1 MENNS
6 MVKYAVAGIS
16 ALALGVLVWQLS
28 RDDFSELD
36 YTKYTKEEL
45 QALMKEV
52 ELEFTCI
59 YARNYN
65 ILLRIKESDEFEEGI
80 LDQIRVLINKELRD
94 KTEQVCESFCFKF
107 HPAEHND
114 KDANHEKVPLTFRQF
129 ESWVDHYCDEDFIV
143 KQRESILRL
152 DNDLFMRQRIDHLN
166 FEDEIPEDLTADKYL
181 IMYKK
186 IWAVIRHDLY
196 KEVQKR
202 KKELR
207 VSELDE
213 KEFDK
218 LYNAVHERFETIRAE
233 VWQIIMN
240 EEI

>member
-1 MENNS
+1 MDGE
-6 MVKYAVAGIS
+6 K
-16 ALALGVLVWQLS
+16 
-28 RDDFSELD
+28 
-36 YTKYTKEEL
+36 
-45 QALMKEV
+45 
-52 ELEFTCI
+52 
-59 YARNYN
+59 
-65 ILLRIKESDEFEEGI
+65 
-80 LDQIRVLINKELRD
+80 INE
-94 KTEQVCESFCFKF
+94 
-107 HPAEHND
+107 
-114 KDANHEKVPLTFRQF
+114 RQF
-129 ESWVDHYCDEDFIV
+129 EAWVEKFRDAPFMQ
-143 KQRESILRL
+143 KQAELIERL
-152 DNDLFMRQRIDHLN
+152 DGDLFVRQKIEHLS
-166 FEDEIPEDLTADKYL
+166 FEDDIPEELTADKYL
-181 IMYKK
+181 LMYKK

>member
-1 MENNS
+1 M
-6 MVKYAVAGIS
+6 
-16 ALALGVLVWQLS
+16 
-28 RDDFSELD
+28 
-36 YTKYTKEEL
+36 
-45 QALMKEV
+45 
-52 ELEFTCI
+52 
-59 YARNYN
+59 
-65 ILLRIKESDEFEEGI
+65 
-80 LDQIRVLINKELRD
+80 
-94 KTEQVCESFCFKF
+94 
-107 HPAEHND
+107 
-114 KDANHEKVPLTFRQF
+114 
-129 ESWVDHYCDEDFIV
+129 